1 MDEMRYQID
10 LLTAMNQKL
19 ASDENMYKAI
29 VDTSSCAFLFYDF
42 EKDSYSLL
50 GEWEQ
55 FFDFNVVT
63 IKDFDTIVDAYEE
76 EFEYEEEHY
85 R

>member
-19 ASDENMYKAI
+19 TSDENMYKAI

-42 EKDSYSLL
+42 EKIPILCLASGNS
-50 GEWEQ
+50 
-55 FFDFNVVT
+55 FS
-63 IKDFDTIVDAYEE
+63 ISM
-76 EFEYEEEHY
+76 
-85 R
+85 